1 MNNTSVLTE
10 LAQPPAKVRVSSE
23 THSPAVLTDIYT
35 QDTNM
40 CIWRREL
47 SAELLTD
54 IEQYLQGK
62 PNMSI
67 TKIIKSDAI
76 NQELN
81 DILKDFPNVTVLRDN
96 IAELIDMFSCLFD
109 LKQVGFR
116 LNVLEHAMC
125 PRFHVDKIP
134 CRLITTYSGNGTQ
147 WLPHDRV
154 NRDKL
159 GFKSQG
165 LGDEQSGLY
174 LNADDIQIVKTGH
187 VALLKGEL
195 WQGNEE
201 AGLVHRSPPASS
213 DEKRLVMTL
222 DFV

>member
-1 MNNTSVLTE
+1 MNNVSVLTE
-10 LAQPPAKVRVSSE
+10 ITPEKVRISSE
-23 THSPAVLTDIYT
+23 SHSPAVLTDIYA
-35 QDTNM
+35 QNINM
-40 CIWRREL
+40 CIWKREL
-47 SAELLTD
+47 SAEMLTD
-54 IEQYLQGK
+54 IEQYLQGE
-62 PNMSI
+62 PILSI

-76 NQELN
+76 NQQLS
-81 DILKDFPNVTVLRDN
+81 DILRDFSNLTALRDN

-134 CRLITTYSGNGTQ
+134 FRLITTFSGNGTQ

-165 LGDEQSGLY
+165 LCDEQSGLY
-174 LNADDIQIVKTGH
+174 LNADDIQIVAPGH
-187 VALLKGEL
+187 VALLKGEF
-195 WQGNEE
+195 WEGNEE
-201 AGLVHRSPPASS
+201 AGLVHRSPTASS
-213 DEKRLVMTL
+213 DKKRLVMTL
-222 DFV
+222 DFA